1 MQRKNLARSA
11 LLLTIAALVYF
22 TYSYIAANGS
32 GNLTLT
38 ADSVAF
44 KHGCLKPDSS
54 CFRVIYR
61 FPVPA
66 GHNSSRIEKLI
77 ITDYLGLVEE
87 DSKAKNIDQLKQV
100 LVKNA
105 MSYDSSYVEFQKQF
119 GSSIEWFI
127 NIDFSQVFHTK
138 RLLTICYE
146 QSSYLGGA
154 HGMYGYHYLNIDLK
168 KSKILQLTDLVSDME
183 RFKSIAQ
190 KLFTEQYLSNPTDN
204 TDYWMANDGSFV
216 LPEEYGLTAKGI
228 LLHYNVYEIASFA
241 RGDIKLLIPYNDI
254 SDILID
260 WYREELKEI

>member
-1 MQRKNLARSA
+1 M
-11 LLLTIAALVYF
+11 
-22 TYSYIAANGS
+22 AANGS

-105 MSYDSSYVEFQKQF
+105 MSYDSSYVEIPKQF

-127 NIDFSQVFHTK
+127 NVDFSQVST
-138 RLLTICYE
+138 
-146 QSSYLGGA
+146 QSVCLPFV
-154 HGMYGYHYLNIDLK
+154 
-168 KSKILQLTDLVSDME
+168 T
-183 RFKSIAQ
+183 
-190 KLFTEQYLSNPTDN
+190 SNRATLAGHMVC
-204 TDYWMANDGSFV
+204 MA
-216 LPEEYGLTAKGI
+216 TTT
-228 LLHYNVYEIASFA
+228 
-241 RGDIKLLIPYNDI
+241 
-254 SDILID
+254 
-260 WYREELKEI
+260 

>member
-1 MQRKNLARSA
+1 M
-11 LLLTIAALVYF
+11 
-22 TYSYIAANGS
+22 AANGS

-100 LVKNA
+100 LDKNA
-105 MSYDSSYVEFQKQF
+105 MSYDSSYVEIPKQF

-127 NIDFSQVFHTK
+127 NVDFRRFPHK
-138 RLLTICYE
+138 AFAYHLLRAIELPWRGTWYVWLPLPE
-146 QSSYLGGA
+146 YRP
-154 HGMYGYHYLNIDLK
+154 K

-183 RFKSIAQ
+183 QFKSIAQ
-190 KLFTEQYLSNPTDN
+190 KF
-204 TDYWMANDGSFV
+204 
-216 LPEEYGLTAKGI
+216 LPNSI
-228 LLHYNVYEIASFA
+228 
-241 RGDIKLLIPYNDI
+241 
-254 SDILID
+254 
-260 WYREELKEI
+260 